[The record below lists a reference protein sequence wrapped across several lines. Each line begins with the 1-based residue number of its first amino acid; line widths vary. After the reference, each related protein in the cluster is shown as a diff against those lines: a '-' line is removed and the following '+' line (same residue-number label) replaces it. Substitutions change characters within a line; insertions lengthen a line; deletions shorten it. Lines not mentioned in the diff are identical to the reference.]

1 MGRGETRVDVLV
13 LPVLRRG
20 ENMKFSITI
29 YNDMGNQLNDSI
41 IFEAKNESE
50 AREKLLEYIGT
61 YTFQA
66 GDTIKT
72 KLVES

>member
-1 MGRGETRVDVLV
+1 
-13 LPVLRRG
+13 
-20 ENMKFSITI
+20 MKFSITI